1 MRILARTAIAF
12 SAAIFAANY
21 LLPQSW
27 LLYAAVLSALM
38 AAGLTLPIQLGD
50 YPAVQIWLERVD

>member
-38 AAGLTLPIQLGD
+38 AAGLI
-50 YPAVQIWLERVD
+50 AVFYFALRLSDKRKNG